1 MRYTNGKW
9 IPVNPSLNFTEDPK
23 DHYSPEVWIVT
34 DDHTKFDLPPELSQE
49 STGYLLK
56 WDSPEGVPVAG
67 KDCVY
72 LRDDVIDVWNSSQ
85 GDGTT
90 TYVYTFADKT
100 FEYVIHET
108 VELDG
113 EAYYAIIRVK
123 HHSSESKN
131 EELDM
136 TEYLK
141 QQPVINDEVIDNE

>member
-34 DDHTKFDLPPELSQE
+34 DDHTKFDLPPELSQI
-49 STGYLLK
+49 K
-56 WDSPEGVPVAG
+56 HR
-67 KDCVY
+67 Y
-72 LRDDVIDVWNSSQ
+72 LRDDVIDVWNSAQ

-123 HHSSESKN
+123 HHSLESKN

-141 QQPVINDEVIDNE
+141 QQPVIDDEVIDNE